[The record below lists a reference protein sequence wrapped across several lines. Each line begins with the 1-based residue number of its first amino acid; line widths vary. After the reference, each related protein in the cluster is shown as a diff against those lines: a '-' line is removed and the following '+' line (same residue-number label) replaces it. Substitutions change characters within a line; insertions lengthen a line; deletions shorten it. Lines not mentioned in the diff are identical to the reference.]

1 MTGAEVNKA
10 ANGSSEDDFTQEK
23 LFPKTNENPIVYKI
37 LLMVPTSIIGYFSE
51 DSFLFFTTQEIL

>member
-23 LFPKTNENPIVYKI
+23 LFPITNENPIVYKI
-37 LLMVPTSIIGYFSE
+37 LLMVPTSIIGYFLE